1 MNSKYGG
8 MRIINK
14 PTTIED
20 EACRAYANYAHTTLA
35 WNARNNWK
43 RITKTQTMCKAP
55 SSHFLVTN
63 EGHCDHLRKRIKVL
77 KSFSHLEQALESE
90 IGMPNSIE

>member
-20 EACRAYANYAHTTLA
+20 EACRANANYAHTILA
-35 WNARNNWK
+35 WNTRNNWK
-43 RITKTQTMCKAP
+43 RITKTQAMCVAP
-55 SSHFLVTN
+55 SSHFLVTMK
-63 EGHCDHLRKRIKVL
+63 GIVIT
-77 KSFSHLEQALESE
+77 LERE
-90 IGMPNSIE
+90 